1 LVFDF
6 HQNGLKHAIDV
17 LQHFIVPESNDAIA
31 FRLEEC
37 CPRGVAFLGVL
48 TSIDFNDQ
56 AGINASEVDN
66 EWPDRN
72 LTAEFVT
79 AELTIAEP
87 LP

>member
-1 LVFDF
+1 MMSERRRV
-6 HQNGLKHAIDV
+6 
-17 LQHFIVPESNDAIA
+17 
-31 FRLEEC
+31 
-37 CPRGVAFLGVL
+37 LGVL

-79 AELTIAEP
+79 AELTIAAP